1 MKPDSKVGDHGS
13 GIRQRVASS
22 RLREKSTPKKELSP
36 LVMTIGHSSRTI
48 EEFIGLLQAHGVTRV
63 VDVRTV
69 PRSRHNPQF
78 NKASLPDS
86 LKKVGLSYVHMPGL
100 GGLRHAGRGSLNMA
114 WQNASFRGFADYM
127 QTLAFE
133 KSLEQLIQLA
143 KQNRIALMCAEAVP
157 WRCHRSL
164 IADAL
169 LVRGICTEDI
179 MSLTRRHIHTLT
191 AFAKVWGTTITYPAE
206 TSWGSP
212 KKSLAKPSGSQ
223 PIEKTRQ
230 TNGTASIS

>member
-1 MKPDSKVGDHGS
+1 M
-13 GIRQRVASS
+13 
-22 RLREKSTPKKELSP
+22 
-36 LVMTIGHSSRTI
+36 
-48 EEFIGLLQAHGVTRV
+48 
-63 VDVRTV
+63 

-78 NKASLPDS
+78 NKASLPRS
-86 LKKVGLSYVHMPGL
+86 LKNVGLNYVHMPGL
-100 GGLRHAGRGSLNMA
+100 GGLRHAGRDSLNMG
-114 WQNASFRGFADYM
+114 WRNGSFRGFADYM
-127 QTLAFE
+127 QTLEFE

-179 MSLTRRHIHTLT
+179 MSLTRRPILY
-191 AFAKVWGTTITYPAE
+191 AYSVRESSGYYDPDWPE
-206 TSWGSP
+206 TSRSIA
-212 KKSLAKPSGSQ
+212 KKSLAKPFGSQ

-230 TNGTASIS
+230 TKAAASIS